1 MSTQLIAM
9 MVDHYVSNDGSKS
22 TLKFK
27 NMMQF
32 TFNPN
37 DKILK
42 KQGRRLLLTP
52 QNASHGDQTVEFYVK
67 PIPGTLNI
75 QIRIRDCE
83 LIKMKQDGGGIS
95 ARRSGR
101 GT

>member
-9 MVDHYVSNDGSKS
+9 MVDHYVSNDGSKT

-32 TFNPN
+32 TFDPK

-75 QIRIRDCE
+75 QIWIRDCE
-83 LIKMKQDGGGIS
+83 LLKMKQDGGGIS
-95 ARRSGR
+95 ARRSR
-101 GT
+101 TGT